1 MGFLHIPGGGRV
13 HFDTALMQDTVVVP
27 FYDSMLGKL
36 IVHANTREEAIRR
49 MEASLCEMVI
59 VGVET
64 NIEEQL
70 QLIRSKIFQKGN
82 YDTLILDKIL
92 KKG

>member
-1 MGFLHIPGGGRV
+1 
-13 HFDTALMQDTVVVP
+13 
-27 FYDSMLGKL
+27 
-36 IVHANTREEAIRR
+36 

>member
-1 MGFLHIPGGGRV
+1 M
-13 HFDTALMQDTVVVP
+13 VP

-70 QLIRSKIFQKGN
+70 QLIRRQNLPGREFDVPLFWTKF
-82 YDTLILDKIL
+82 
-92 KKG
+92 

>member
-1 MGFLHIPGGGRV
+1 MRI
-13 HFDTALMQDTVVVP
+13 FDTALMQDTVVVP
-27 FYDSMLGKL
+27 FYDSMLCKL